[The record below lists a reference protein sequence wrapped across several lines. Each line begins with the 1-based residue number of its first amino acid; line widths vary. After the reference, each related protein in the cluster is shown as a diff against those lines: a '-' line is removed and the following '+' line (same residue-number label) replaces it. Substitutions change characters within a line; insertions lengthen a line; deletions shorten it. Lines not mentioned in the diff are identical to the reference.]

1 MLSQLFPRLADNR
14 YRGSRIALW
23 LFGAV
28 VLMRLAIA
36 LGCIFNGYNAAAS
49 ADGIPLDTFPPAAA
63 GTIVSMF
70 AAWGLAQ
77 VFIGVICVLVLVRY
91 RSMVPLMFVFILLE
105 HLARRLI
112 FRILPVPRT
121 GTPPGFTINLVLLGV
136 MIIGVVLSLLP
147 ARGEVDLRA
156 EG

>member
-1 MLSQLFPRLADNR
+1 MLNRLFPLPSNDT

-28 VLMRLAIA
+28 VAMRLAIG
-36 LGCIFNGYNAAAS
+36 LGCIFNGYNAATS
-49 ADGIPLDTFPPAAA
+49 ADGIPLGTFPPAAA
-63 GTIVSMF
+63 RTVVSMF

-77 VFIGVICVLVLVRY
+77 VVIGVICLLVLVRY
-91 RSMVPLMFVFILLE
+91 RSMVPLMFALILLE
-105 HLARRLI
+105 HLTRRLI
-112 FRILPVPRT
+112 FRILPVPRS

-147 ARGEVDLRA
+147 ARREVELRA
-156 EG
+156 